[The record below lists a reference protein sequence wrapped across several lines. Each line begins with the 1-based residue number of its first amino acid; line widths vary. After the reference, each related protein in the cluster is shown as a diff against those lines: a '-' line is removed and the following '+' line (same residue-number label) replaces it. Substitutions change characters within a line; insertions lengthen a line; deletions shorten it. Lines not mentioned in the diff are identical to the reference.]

1 MCGGGSVWPR
11 GPGTLRQQFG
21 YESGTTV
28 GVCCCTSDTDGMAFH
43 LKDRDRRSALCAT
56 IGVLVLVA
64 SISGCSSS
72 TGGEPPCFPPA
83 YSLTPTEA
91 KPGQSVTVAAPDA
104 DCNPRYGNNARIQVS
119 VTDAT
124 GAEVVNT
131 TSAMNDAGGFAY
143 TFVVPARTAVG
154 DAAVTAV
161 PYNIDWCDD
170 TGRNNRVAGTQEAA
184 FVRVS
189 CVMPVKPLTI
199 TR

>member
-1 MCGGGSVWPR
+1 MRAAAQMGH
-11 GPGTLRQQFG
+11 GTLRQQLR
-21 YESGTTV
+21 YEFGTTV
-28 GVCCCTSDTDGMAFH
+28 GVCRCTSDTDGMAFH
-43 LKDRDRRSALCAT
+43 LKDREGRSAICAT
-56 IGVLVLVA
+56 IGALVLVA
-64 SISGCSSS
+64 ATSGCSST
-72 TGGEPPCFPPA
+72 TGGAPPCLPPA

-104 DCNPRYGNNARIQVS
+104 DCNPRYGKNARIQVS

-131 TSAMNDAGGFAY
+131 TSAMNDAGGFSY

-170 TGRNNRVAGTQEAA
+170 TGRNNRVAGARDVP

-189 CVMPVKPLTI
+189 CVVPVKPLAI